1 VAVNLIVWPERDA
14 LTGFCHRP
22 YNGDVKPLSTKTK
35 LILVGAGY
43 AVVLAFAGM
52 EYYDRYLY
60 EISHR
65 EEVMAYSGMFA
76 GGDMILSI
84 FFALVLMIPTL
95 FLIWIGAKFEAPYTI
110 YSKLLLFAGLSAPAC
125 LALLYFGSPSLPAT
139 FAVFCFERLFWSPFI
154 LAIIAMSRVV
164 ARFDCAKRFTSY
176 ALLLEGGTLCTSI
189 GLILLS
195 T

>member
-1 VAVNLIVWPERDA
+1 M
-14 LTGFCHRP
+14 
-22 YNGDVKPLSTKTK
+22 
-35 LILVGAGY
+35 LVGAGY
-43 AVVLAFAGM
+43 AVILAFAGM

-65 EEVMAYSGMFA
+65 EEVIAYSGMSA

-95 FLIWIGAKFEAPYTI
+95 FLIWIGAKFEDPYTI
-110 YSKLLLFAGLSAPAC
+110 YTKLLLFVGFSAPAC
-125 LALLYFGSPSLPAT
+125 LALLYVGGPSLSGT

-164 ARFDCAKRFTSY
+164 ARFDRAKRFTSY
-176 ALLLEGGTLCTSI
+176 AQLLEGGTLCTSI
-189 GLILLS
+189 SLILLRWGRGKS
-195 T
+195 